1 MEHEVAV
8 MFLDFQRTDIDVG
21 NRGAD
26 PIAEFF
32 ARSAEDRY
40 CGWDLF
46 ANVAHWAS
54 VSAGVALMVVAGLD
68 YF

>member
-1 MEHEVAV
+1 MAHEVVV
-8 MFLDFQRTDIDVG
+8 MIRDFQAHDIDG
-21 NRGAD
+21 DYKGD

-32 ARSAEDRY
+32 ARNAEDRY